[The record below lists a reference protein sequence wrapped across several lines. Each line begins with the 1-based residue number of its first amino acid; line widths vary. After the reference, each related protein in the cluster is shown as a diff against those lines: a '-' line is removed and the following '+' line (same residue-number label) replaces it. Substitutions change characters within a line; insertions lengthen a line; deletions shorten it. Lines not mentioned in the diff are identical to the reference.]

1 MLDVIEKLLALQ
13 SHDQKILKTQEE
25 LSGIGPQR
33 QAANSKVSSSSTA
46 LENAKNHLKHLESER
61 KRLELDVE
69 AKQEL
74 IRKYS
79 TQQAQTKKNEEYKA
93 FASQIDTCKQDI
105 SGIEDVELGVME
117 QIDAAKVEVAK
128 ATEAAKVDK
137 GVMDGMLGKLAEREN
152 TLKTELAALQAKRP
166 EFTSAVTDE
175 IALARYERLFKNK
188 AGRALVDVVHSAC
201 GGCHMKLPTQIIV
214 ACQGHQELVAC
225 PNCGRILY
233 YTRDM
238 DLTVSS

>member
-1 MLDVIEKLLALQ
+1 MLDVIEKLLVLQ

-25 LSGIGPQR
+25 LSGVGPQR
-33 QAANSKVSSSSTA
+33 EAANSKVSSSTQA

-69 AKQEL
+69 AQKEL

-93 FASQIDTCKQDI
+93 FTSQIETCNKEI
-105 SGIEDVELGVME
+105 SNIEDVELGVLE
-117 QIDAAKVEVAK
+117 QIDAAKIAVNK
-128 ATEAAKVDK
+128 ATEAAKADK
-137 GVMDGMLGKLAEREN
+137 AVMDGMLAKLAEREAA
-152 TLKTELAALQAKRP
+152 LKAELAALQAKRP
-166 EFTSAVTDE
+166 EYTAVVE
-175 IALARYERLFKNK
+175 PGALSKYERLFKNK
-188 AGRALVDVVHSAC
+188 GGRALVGVVHSAC
-201 GGCHMKLPTQIIV
+201 GGCHMKLPTQVIV
-214 ACQGHQELVAC
+214 ACQGHQEPVSC
-225 PNCGRILY
+225 PNCARILY

>member
-1 MLDVIEKLLALQ
+1 MLDVIEKLLVLQ

-33 QAANSKVSSSSTA
+33 EAANTKVSSSSKA
-46 LENAKNHLKHLESER
+46 LDDAKNNLKHLESER

-74 IRKYS
+74 IRKYA

-93 FASQIDTCKQDI
+93 FTKQIETCNQEI
-105 SGIEDVELGVME
+105 SAIEDVELGVME
-117 QIDAAKVEVAK
+117 QIDTAKVAVAK
-128 ATEAAKVDK
+128 ATEAAKADK
-137 GVMDGMLGKLAEREN
+137 AVMDGMLAKLTEREAE
-152 TLKTELAALQAKRP
+152 LKTELAALQAKRP
-166 EFTSAVTDE
+166 EFSSTLEEST
-175 IALARYERLFKNK
+175 LNRYERLFKGK

-201 GGCHMKLPTQIIV
+201 GGCHMKLPTQVIV
-214 ACQGHQELVAC
+214 ACQGHQELVFC

-233 YTRDM
+233 HTRDM
-238 DLTVSS
+238 DLTVSD